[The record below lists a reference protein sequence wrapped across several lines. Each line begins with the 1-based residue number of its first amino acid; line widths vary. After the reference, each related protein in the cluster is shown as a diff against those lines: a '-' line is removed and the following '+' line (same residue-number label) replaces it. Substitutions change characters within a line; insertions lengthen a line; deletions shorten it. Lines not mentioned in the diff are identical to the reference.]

1 MSKPKKK
8 GDKNEENPNK
18 LTEAQEKA
26 LNAQDKGKWE
36 ETIIQ
41 IKEDIASKQYVV
53 FTLVLK
59 LIYELNE
66 TIRINNEENK
76 KLNQKLEFYRDD
88 KLQQQ
93 QFLSSQYEKEKNIF
107 EERLMKKEEIKKI
120 DQVKFDEEKQQELRE
135 LRQKLDELNTELTP
149 LRPYHVIQCLKY
161 SESNLSFIYQ
171 EKEKYYQDRIDQ
183 LRREERDCELAHHDE
198 LQRNE
203 KEQSQKL
210 IQMDNISQA
219 KIDDNKKSAPKAA
232 EKDARDK
239 EELKIQNNQQLRQQL
254 IIKQREVQEM
264 RRERDAVLKQN
275 KNFKLNLQV
284 NKEGILEYQIVNQR
298 QENKIKTLKEEVEAL
313 KQQIS
318 DDVTKQTKNLEFMK
332 LQDKQKKEEL
342 QKEIAFIKN
351 ELKIKVEELKRVK
364 ALAEIIVDQRSDIE
378 QFFLEAL
385 QKVKEQISQK
395 YKINKRSH
403 SNSSS
408 LKLPEL
414 SIKSNQ
420 QVDDTKQQ
428 NNSKFYQDKVDVSEL
443 DLEEKEKLL
452 RILFRKM
459 NLGVQPL
466 SWDEN
471 R

>member
-36 ETIIQ
+36 ELIIQ
-41 IKEDIASKQYVV
+41 IKEDIASKVQ
-53 FTLVLK
+53 

-76 KLNQKLEFYRDD
+76 KLNQKLEFDRDD

-93 QFLSSQYEKEKNIF
+93 QFLQSQFEKEKNVF

-149 LRPYHVIQCLKY
+149 LRPYH
-161 SESNLSFIYQ
+161 
-171 EKEKYYQDRIDQ
+171 EKEKYYQERIDQ

-198 LQRNE
+198 LQRQE

-298 QENKIKTLKEEVEAL
+298 QENKIKTLKEEVETL

-364 ALAEIIVDQRSDIE
+364 AIAEIIVDQRSDIE

-428 NNSKFYQDKVDVSEL
+428 NNSKFYQDKVDVSDL

-459 NLGVQPL
+459 NIGVQPL
-466 SWDEN
+466 TWDEN